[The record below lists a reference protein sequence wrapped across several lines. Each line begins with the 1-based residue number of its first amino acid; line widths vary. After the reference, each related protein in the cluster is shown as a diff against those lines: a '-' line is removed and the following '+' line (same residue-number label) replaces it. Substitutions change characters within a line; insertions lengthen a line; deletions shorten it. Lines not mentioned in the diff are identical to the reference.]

1 MSRHR
6 VGVAAVP
13 RGRRLR
19 YLRQGLATLFG
30 LAPRGVFLP
39 YGAAASLDPEA
50 GAYAAVDAAFAAAR
64 PAFEAVMDAIDGHAD
79 ALLPLA
85 DAAPPAPR
93 FAQGWFPPLD
103 AAAAYALV
111 RRHRPGRIVE
121 VGSGHSTRFLARA
134 VADGGFTTAIT
145 AIDPRPRADLQRLPI
160 TTIRRPVQRAGLDAF
175 ARLAAGDVLFID
187 SSHLAVPGSDVDLLF
202 GRVIPALPAGTL
214 IHVHDM
220 PLPDPYPA
228 DWAWRG
234 YNEHLPVIAL
244 MAGGGFRPVFAA
256 HWVATR
262 MAERVARSV
271 VARLPRVGGARDGS
285 LWLEKTAPPLGS
297 MG

>member
-1 MSRHR
+1 MSRR
-6 VGVAAVP
+6 RTGLAAVP
-13 RGRRLR
+13 PGRRLR
-19 YLRQGLATLFG
+19 YLRQGLATLLG

-39 YGAAASLDPEA
+39 YGAAESLDPEV
-50 GAYAAVDAAFAAAR
+50 GPFAAVESAFVAR
-64 PAFEAVMDAIDGHAD
+64 RATFEAVLDAIDGHAD

-85 DAAPPAPR
+85 HAEPPDPR

-134 VADGGFTTAIT
+134 VADGGLDTAIT
-145 AIDPRPRADLQRLPI
+145 AIDPRPRADLDRLAV
-160 TTIRRPVQRAGLDAF
+160 TAIRRPVQRAGLAPF
-175 ARLAAGDVLFID
+175 AALAAGDMLFID

-202 GRVIPALPAGTL
+202 GRVIPALPAGVL

-244 MAGGGFRPVFAA
+244 MAGGGFRPIFAA

-262 MAERVARSV
+262 MAERVAQGV
-271 VARLPRVGGARDGS
+271 VGRLPRVGGARDGS
-285 LWLEKTAPPLGS
+285 LWLEKTAPPLGPI
-297 MG
+297 G